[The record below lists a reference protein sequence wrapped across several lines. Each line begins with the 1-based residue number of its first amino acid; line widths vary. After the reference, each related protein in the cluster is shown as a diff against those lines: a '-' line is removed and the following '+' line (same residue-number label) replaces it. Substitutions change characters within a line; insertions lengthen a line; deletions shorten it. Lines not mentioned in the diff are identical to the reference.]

1 MLHWT
6 TSGDL
11 TAMVVLGGAGT
22 LYGPVLGA
30 AVLVVLQQYL
40 AQWTEHWMI
49 LLGPFLVAIILFA
62 RGGCGACWAGAGCG
76 RRARGRD
83 CGLAMLGF
91 DEAVRRGGCDG

>member
-1 MLHWT
+1 
-6 TSGDL
+6 
-11 TAMVVLGGAGT
+11 MVVLGGAGT

-62 RGGCGACWAGAGCG
+62 RGGLWGVLG
-76 RRARGRD
+76 RGRLRPARARP
-83 CGLAMLGF
+83 
-91 DEAVRRGGCDG
+91 